1 MKLHL
6 GCGKRL
12 WPGFVNVDLFGEP
25 DVRSDLKA
33 LPFGDESADEIHAI
47 HVWEH
52 FHIHECEAVMR
63 EWMRV
68 LKPGGKLVLEM
79 PCKDKVFALIRA
91 GEERPQLVMW
101 PFFSNPAAVKS
112 EYDLHKWLWG
122 LQDIAQFLAHMGF
135 VDIKSAKP
143 LFHQPIRD
151 MRIIGVKGGDHQLRR
166 TENGGR

>member
-1 MKLHL
+1 MRLHL

-25 DVRSDLKA
+25 DVRSDLKS
-33 LPFGDESADEIHAI
+33 LPFDDAVADEIHAI

-52 FHIHECEAVMR
+52 FHLRECADVLR

-79 PCKDKVFALIRA
+79 PCKDKVFDLIRA
-91 GEERPQLVMW
+91 GDERPEMVLW
-101 PFFSNPAAVKS
+101 PFFSDPRHVQT
-112 EYDLHKWLWG
+112 EYDMHKWLWSV
-122 LQDIAQFLAHMGF
+122 QDIAQFLANMGF
-135 VDIKSAKP
+135 VDIRSAKP

-151 MRIIGVKGGDHQLRR
+151 MRIIGIKDGNRHV
-166 TENGGR
+166 